1 MVWGLFFVV
10 LVCIKTWLVC
20 VWFELV
26 VVGLFRLF
34 CLLLVLFV
42 NSVVISFVL
51 DFAGAFVYFVD
62 F

>member
-10 LVCIKTWLVC
+10 LVCIKTWLAC